1 VQVVQDEVLESM
13 RAVSDALAVLALDD
27 EPVAVAVLLLDVVDR
42 AEALQLPAEHDSQV
56 VAQRLTLLHA

>member
-13 RAVSDALAVLALDD
+13 RAFSDALAVLALDD

-42 AEALQLPAEHDSQV
+42 AEALQLPAKHDAQV
-56 VAQRLTLLHA
+56 VAQRLALLHA